1 MEIPRQKKTV
11 RLAVTRPS
19 VKKGAIVTLLKNRL
33 TEETISIHLL
43 LKFGLL
49 QAVFLDYKH
58 LSSGSSS
65 GFYSSTRSKRAWSV
79 LSFQFLAPERNCVL
93 VSAHVPINPCK

>member
-33 TEETISIHLL
+33 TAETISIHQL

-49 QAVFLDYKH
+49 PGCF
-58 LSSGSSS
+58 
-65 GFYSSTRSKRAWSV
+65 
-79 LSFQFLAPERNCVL
+79 PELQTPAL
-93 VSAHVPINPCK
+93 VSTLQLAVNELGVFYLFSFLLRRETVC